1 MRNSSSSNKNN
12 NNNSSDSSMSIN
24 NSSSSS
30 NISNKRN
37 SSSSRKNNC
46 KRRTIISNNENNNW
60 SSSSNNNNNNNYILS
75 GSCSSFVQ
83 LCQLEGQSRERLL
96 DCCPRY
102 FDPVPFF
109 DENAGVCYTA
119 HFDMKPEKALRAYSV
134 RMFLSVSTELTPS
147 KTSSGTTTFSVQ
159 VQDQKMSFLE
169 LSMFLMGDKVMEKF
183 SPVYALTVGSEHP
196 AAAIRDRPL
205 KSSLDTVN
213 IVGMKKRTVQK
224 SLYCACAK
232 ETNNSNLILDRPQRP
247 EPAPEPFERLRP
259 GLPGRGQPGLLPEHV
274 RGSVHGG
281 QLQADGAALRIAN
294 VLLGAV
300 HGGAAR

>member
-1 MRNSSSSNKNN
+1 MSI
-12 NNNSSDSSMSIN
+12 NNNSSS
-24 NSSSSS
+24 NSSS
-30 NISNKRN
+30 NTNKRN
-37 SSSSRKNNC
+37 SSSSSSKNNC

-60 SSSSNNNNNNNYILS
+60 SNSSNSNKNKNNYILS

-159 VQDQKMSFLE
+159 CTGGAGPKMSFLE

-183 SPVYALTVGSEHP
+183 SPVYALTVGKEHP

-213 IVGMKKRTVQK
+213 IIGMKKRTVQK
-224 SLYCACAK
+224 SFLYCACAK
-232 ETNNSNLILDRPQRP
+232 ETNNINFILDRPQRP
-247 EPAPEPFERLRP
+247 EPAPEPLERLRP
-259 GLPGRGQPGLLPEHV
+259 GLPGRRQPGPLPEHV